1 MSNTTQHPL
10 PEVYQSYLEYADL
23 TAVTRHKQM
32 KAVKALLWKLHTYL
46 EKKEFALE
54 NLNIDHIDAFL
65 AEVNA
70 SCVLSTRRL
79 KRSYLRGFLHYLYHQ
94 RGILRRD
101 LAPLVVGPPEFGQSK
116 PPRFLRQEE
125 IKRLFETVQ
134 LSTALEIRTYAI
146 LHLAYT
152 LGLRPQEIGSI
163 TLDDISFSQGRLSL
177 KRRKANNSMVVPL
190 PEPTLKAI
198 VTYIIGARPSSVQRA
213 LFLNSKKPYTPV
225 NSTTVSRDIRRLM
238 KKADLEA
245 TAYWLRH
252 TYAQNILENGGS
264 IFEVKEMLGHDHIE
278 SSKKYLHIH
287 IKMMREVLFNET
299 L

>member
-1 MSNTTQHPL
+1 MSNTTQHDL

-23 TAVTRHKQM
+23 TAKTRHKQM
-32 KAVKALLWKLHTYL
+32 KAVKALLGKLHTYL
-46 EKKEFALE
+46 EKNEFALE
-54 NLNIDHIDAFL
+54 NLSIDHIDAFL

-70 SCVLSTRRL
+70 SCVLSTRRM
-79 KRSYLRGFLHYLYHQ
+79 KRSYLRGFLHYLYSQ
-94 RGILRRD
+94 RGILQRD
-101 LAPLVVGPPEFGQSK
+101 FAPLVVGPPEFGQSK
-116 PPRFLRQEE
+116 PPRFLRPEE

-134 LSTALEIRTYAI
+134 LSTALEIRTYAM

-152 LGLRPQEIGSI
+152 LGLRPQEISSI
-163 TLDDISFSQGRLSL
+163 ALDDISFSQARLNL
-177 KRRKANNSMVVPL
+177 ERRKANNPMVVPL
-190 PEPTLKAI
+190 PESTLKAI
-198 VTYIIGARPSSVQRA
+198 VTYIIGARPSSDQRA
-213 LFLNSKKPYTPV
+213 LFLNIKKPYTPI
-225 NSTTVSRDIRRLM
+225 NGTTVSRDISRLM
-238 KKADLEA
+238 KKAGLEA

-287 IKMMREVLFNET
+287 ITMMREVLFNET